1 MQHVARSH
9 ARARHTTGHPAPA
22 ARASACDGVDG
33 RGPSVNWC
41 VSCWAFA
48 HMKQPGGLGYK
59 LHSKCSKCPRAKGGT
74 HAEGGD
80 ASRRT
85 RRRVEV
91 AAVRLGRVHR
101 AWRGS
106 VVHCHM

>member
-59 LHSKCSKCPRAKGGT
+59 TALQVLQLKNGRAMRAGHT
-74 HAEGGD
+74 TLAVTC
-80 ASRRT
+80 AAW
-85 RRRVEV
+85 RRVYHERKQDDV
-91 AAVRLGRVHR
+91 
-101 AWRGS
+101 
-106 VVHCHM
+106 